1 MSCRER
7 GLRGGFGMVEAVVAL
22 AVGSLLMAGL
32 AATVITVSRLER
44 VAADRAEM
52 LAAQAHTRTVITHE
66 IRALDTRRDGFS
78 VATDSAG
85 LRAFRGVA
93 VVCAAD
99 SVSADVR
106 YRGLRSPDPAKDSL
120 LVLEGAGAERALP
133 LAGTGA
139 GAACSPQPGESALA
153 VRPGAGL
160 MPGDVILVFERG
172 DYHLAGG
179 ALRYRR
185 GAGGRQPLTADILF
199 DDSTDMAATRA
210 TPPLAAPETAAIRL
224 RIATRPRPGASAVQ
238 PLRLYVPLLNLPV
251 PLDSL
256 KVP

>member
-1 MSCRER
+1 
-7 GLRGGFGMVEAVVAL
+7 
-22 AVGSLLMAGL
+22 
-32 AATVITVSRLER
+32 
-44 VAADRAEM
+44 
-52 LAAQAHTRTVITHE
+52 VITHE

-256 KVP
+256 MVP